1 MIFYIILSI
10 LMFGLLIAVH
20 ELGHFVTAKWLGVRV
35 NEFAI
40 GMGPVVWSKT
50 KGETQYSLRAL
61 PIGGFCAMEG
71 EESQSDDPRA
81 FINKA
86 AWKKFIILIAGS
98 FMNFLTGFLIVLA
111 LFSGMKQVPH
121 EMVAEFRDD
130 SPLLNS
136 QLQVGDQ
143 FLKVDGKTVSM
154 YGDAHAY
161 LGQAGDMVDLL
172 VLRDGEKVALNG
184 FDMTR
189 YPVMIDG
196 ESYLLRGI
204 TIGAVAVDATPWTI
218 VKLSVNQAVDYAR
231 MVWNSLGELVTG
243 NVSVS
248 EMSGVIGIVNSMG
261 EVGEAS
267 AEAAVEAG
275 SSAMMGALS
284 GIMYFT
290 AFIAVNLAVMNLL
303 PIPALDGGRIF
314 FLAINCGFTALTKRR
329 LDPKYEGYVNIL
341 GLIALLGLMLVV
353 AFNDV
358 IRLIF

>member
-1 MIFYIILSI
+1 MALYIILSI

-20 ELGHFVTAKWLGVRV
+20 ELGHFATAKWLGVRV

-40 GMGPVVWSKT
+40 GMGPVIWSKQ
-50 KGETQYSLRAL
+50 KGETRYSFRAL

-71 EESQSDDPRA
+71 EDSVSDDPRA
-81 FINKA
+81 FVNKA

-98 FMNFLTGFLIVLA
+98 FMNFLTGFLIVLL
-111 LFSGMKQVPH
+111 LFSGMKQVPQ
-121 EMVAEFRDD
+121 EVVAEFRSD
-130 SPLLNS
+130 SPLVNS

-143 FLKVDGKTVSM
+143 LLKVDGKSVSF
-154 YGDAHAY
+154 YGDAHGY
-161 LGQAGDMVDLL
+161 LAKAGDTVDLV
-172 VLRDGEKVALNG
+172 VLRDGEKVTLDAL
-184 FDMTR
+184 DMAR

-196 ESYLLRGI
+196 DSYMLRGI
-204 TIGAVAVDATPWTI
+204 TIGAVAVDTTPWTI
-218 VKLSVNQAVDYAR
+218 LKLSMNQSIDYAR
-231 MVWNSLGELVTG
+231 MVWSSLGDLITG
-243 NVSVS
+243 NVAVT
-248 EMSGVIGIVNSMG
+248 ELSGVIGIVNSMG

-275 SSAMMGALS
+275 TSAVMGALS

-303 PIPALDGGRIF
+303 PIPALDGGRIL
-314 FLAINCGFTALTKRR
+314 FLGINCLFTAVTKRK

-341 GLIALLGLMLVV
+341 GLIALLALMVLV

-358 IRLIF
+358 LRLIF